1 MRRIL
6 AVVAL
11 AAIVLVGC
19 GDDDPEGA
27 DGGGDAAPSEG
38 TTGSTEPAT
47 EPFAFEVTSVDFG
60 YELATAEVP
69 AGPVEVT
76 QVNEGDEAHQVTF
89 LRLDDGQ
96 TPDQLLQTITEEGDG
111 ALDPSV
117 WSGGP
122 NSVLPGE
129 TNSALV
135 SLDAGEYVA
144 YCFIPQ
150 HAQQGMIEPFTVTGE
165 SSGPASAD
173 ASETIALRDFEF
185 DVPDGFTGQGTVE
198 VVNEGAQ
205 GHELTIVRAE
215 DQAPAG
221 GLTTIAPGATGYVDL
236 ALPPDEYRLIC
247 FVQDPGS
254 GRLHADLGMTEDLT
268 IT

>member
-6 AVVAL
+6 VVL
-11 AAIVLVGC
+11 TLGAIVLVGC
-19 GDDDPEGA
+19 GDDDPE
-27 DGGGDAAPSEG
+27 AAAVGTGSSTEAGG
-38 TTGSTEPAT
+38 TTEPT
-47 EPFAFEVTSVDFG
+47 QPEPFDFEVTSVDFG
-60 YELATAEVP
+60 YELATTDVP
-69 AGPVEVT
+69 AGPVAVT
-76 QVNEGDEAHQVTF
+76 QVNEGDQAHQVTF

-96 TPDQLLQTITEEGDG
+96 TPDELLQLITEEGDG

-117 WSGGP
+117 WAGGP

-135 SLDAGEYVA
+135 SLDAGAYVA
-144 YCFIPQ
+144 YCFIPE
-150 HAQQGMIEPFTVTGE
+150 HAQQGMIEPFSVTGDP
-165 SSGPASAD
+165 SGPVTAEP
-173 ASETIALRDFEF
+173 SETVSLRDFEF

-198 VVNEGAQ
+198 VVNEGEQ

-221 GLTTIAPGATGYVDL
+221 GLTTIAPGETGYVDL
-236 ALPPDEYRLIC
+236 ALPPDDYRLIC